1 MANYYPIEFLG
12 IFTVFYA
19 TYKLKLQK
27 YIISFLFRNQV
38 VYLPLNENDFN
49 QLMQLSKEYKDNKKE
64 GKVLIRSCEF
74 KEYSEKSQS
83 LRYLDFDFL
92 IFLYVCNFVI
102 SFCNAIY
109 KIVYFFVF
117 GKEKNPFS
125 LNEKIQ
131 DAKDDNDL
139 SFTNINFNLYL
150 TVSFIIYIVYR
161 EITKYIFVY
170 SFKSFKYK
178 PTKEFYICF
187 IACFSLF
194 FINEYFNNNIFNLN
208 YDSTREIINSRI
220 EMIIAQSKVN
230 FSFDVETKHIKIL
243 FSLIFG
249 LISAIFLRSVER
261 GAYFDNFYCN
271 VCNSSQLSLS
281 QSYQSYN
288 SENQE
293 KSDLKLEY
301 ISKIK
306 SVLNLL
312 VTILLLDPLLD
323 NFVEM
328 ININTYI
335 KKLIIIFFALAIEFM
350 FGFYVLWYAYFM
362 FSVQN
367 YQDIMKFVKN
377 PNSKLLNNHQNMVNY
392 VNENAWDVCSHV
404 FMNCFIPFYIFLCYI
419 NQINIYNKIPKFNE
433 NIMLNSGFLDNI
445 LFIVFLG
452 FIFSKGI
459 IENAIFYYRLIINEK
474 HLSIF

>member
-38 VYLPLNENDFN
+38 VYLPLNDSDFE
-49 QLMQLSKEYKDNKKE
+49 QLMKLSKEYKDNKKE

-83 LRYLDFDFL
+83 YRYLDFDFL
-92 IFLYVCNFVI
+92 NFLYICNFVI
-102 SFCNAIY
+102 SFCSAIY
-109 KIVYFFVF
+109 KIIYFCVF
-117 GKEKNPFS
+117 GQEKNPFS

-131 DAKDDNDL
+131 DAKDDNEL
-139 SFTNINFNLYL
+139 SFININFNLYL
-150 TVSFIIYIVYR
+150 TVSFIIYLVYR
-161 EITKYIFVY
+161 ELTKYIFSY
-170 SFKSFKYK
+170 SFTSK
-178 PTKEFYICF
+178 PAREFYLCF
-187 IACFSLF
+187 IIYFSLF
-194 FINEYFNNNIFNLN
+194 FLNEYFNDNIFNLN
-208 YDSTREIINSRI
+208 YDSTREILNNRI
-220 EMIIAQSKVN
+220 EMILTQAKVN
-230 FSFDVETKHIKIL
+230 YSFEVETKHIKIL
-243 FSLIFG
+243 FSFIFG
-249 LISAIFLRSVER
+249 LISGIFLRSVER

-271 VCNSSQLSLS
+271 VSNSSKLSLS
-281 QSYQSYN
+281 HSSQSYN

-293 KSDLKLEY
+293 KGELKLEY

-306 SVLNLL
+306 SILNLIII
-312 VTILLLDPLLD
+312 ILLLDPLFD
-323 NFVEM
+323 NFLEM
-328 ININTYI
+328 INVNTYI
-335 KKLIIIFFALAIEFM
+335 KKLIIIFISLVIEFLL
-350 FGFYVLWYAYFM
+350 GFYIIWYAYFM

-377 PNSKLLNNHQNMVNY
+377 PNSKLLNNHKNIVNF

-404 FMNCFIPFYIFLCYI
+404 FINCFIPFYIFLCYS

-445 LFIVFLG
+445 LFIVFLA

-459 IENAIFYYRLIINEK
+459 IENSIFYFRLIINEK